1 MEMKIKTILIQ
12 FVFQCLIL
20 LSLFIN
26 TFLGGKQWTQMA
38 TEGSQPQKAAITIKP
53 LPSNSVIFKTSCKHD
68 NINISST
75 CEYGFTDGHG
85 KCNLFKTRSS
95 LNGLN
100 NSNSRNTYK
109 YSHFPCRTWRIT
121 DTTNK
126 KIRLHF
132 NGFHD
137 KTCCSKLSI
146 FDGPDQTY
154 DTLFS
159 EINKGNYLIPTN
171 VTSSGTILYLHYIS
185 NISLMSSELE
195 SPGFHMSY
203 SPEAEGDFYHYDY
216 LDDEVDD
223 IVLDL
228 PDYYDDTSGMFDSQ
242 SESMSHG
249 MDNYNNMSP
258 QESFSKSPFIKF
270 HLNPKQSINSPEHKK
285 LGDPP
290 LGKI

>member
-1 MEMKIKTILIQ
+1 MNIKTILIQ

-26 TFLGGKQWTQMA
+26 TFVEGKQWTQMA
-38 TEGSQPQKAAITIKP
+38 TDGSQPQKAAITIKP
-53 LPSNSVIFKTSCKHD
+53 LPSDSVMFQTTCKHD

-75 CEYGFTDGHG
+75 CGSGFTDDHG

-95 LNGLN
+95 LNGPN
-100 NSNSRNTYK
+100 NSDSRNTYQ
-109 YSHFPCRTWRIT
+109 YSHFPCRTWKIT

-137 KTCCSKLSI
+137 KNCCSKLSI

-159 EINKGNYLIPTN
+159 EINIGNYLMPTN

-185 NISLMSSELE
+185 NISLMSSEL
-195 SPGFHMSY
+195 PGFHMSY
-203 SPEAEGDFYHYDY
+203 SPEEEGDFYQYDY
-216 LDDEVDD
+216 LDVEVDD

-228 PDYYDDTSGMFDSQ
+228 PDYYDDTSGMLGSQ
-242 SESMSHG
+242 SQSMSDVI
-249 MDNYNNMSP
+249 DNYNDMSP
-258 QESFSKSPFIKF
+258 QETFSKFPFIKF
-270 HLNPKQSINSPEHKK
+270 HLNPKQSKNSGEYKK
-285 LGDPP
+285 LGDST

>member
-1 MEMKIKTILIQ
+1 MNIKTILIQ

-26 TFLGGKQWTQMA
+26 TFVEGKQWTQMA
-38 TEGSQPQKAAITIKP
+38 TDGSQPQKAAITIKP
-53 LPSNSVIFKTSCKHD
+53 LPSDSVMFQTTCKHD

-75 CEYGFTDGHG
+75 CESGFTDDHG

-95 LNGLN
+95 LNGPN
-100 NSNSRNTYK
+100 NSDSRSTYQ
-109 YSHFPCRTWRIT
+109 YSYFPCRTWKIT

-137 KTCCSKLSI
+137 KNCCSKLSI

-185 NISLMSSELE
+185 NISLMSSEL
-195 SPGFHMSY
+195 PGFHMSY
-203 SPEAEGDFYHYDY
+203 SPEEEGDFYQYDY
-216 LDDEVDD
+216 LDVEVDD

-228 PDYYDDTSGMFDSQ
+228 PDYYDDTSGMFGSQ
-242 SESMSHG
+242 SQSMSDVI
-249 MDNYNNMSP
+249 DNYNDMSP
-258 QESFSKSPFIKF
+258 QETFSKFPFIKF
-270 HLNPKQSINSPEHKK
+270 HLNPKQSKNSGEYKK
-285 LGDPP
+285 LGDST